1 LLAAARCSP
10 DTLFVGLDTNIA
22 ALKAAARAACRK
34 PYRGGAPNA
43 AFVAGSA
50 LELPGPFAGAVDAI
64 SIHLPWG
71 SLLQAVLS
79 TDGLRA
85 MRRTA
90 RPGASFEA
98 VVSYDATRDA
108 VEWNRLGLSQGA
120 FDCAEIERALA
131 LAGWRPGRSRE
142 IRRVELA
149 AVGTT
154 WAKKIA
160 GSPGRRAWRLTA
172 VAE

>member
-1 LLAAARCSP
+1 LLAAARRSP

-22 ALKAAARAACRK
+22 ALKAAARAASRK

-64 SIHLPWG
+64 SVLLPWG
-71 SLLQAVLS
+71 SLLRAALS

-85 MRRTA
+85 MRQAA

-108 VEWNRLGLSQGA
+108 AKWGRLGVSATALECGA
-120 FDCAEIERALA
+120 MERTLA
-131 LAGWRPGRSRE
+131 LAGWRNPCCRE
-142 IRRVELA
+142 MRRAELA